1 MGLIHMFPLYF
12 SEFYFVFSSNI
23 NYEFINELNPDLV
36 IFEKASRFI

>member
-1 MGLIHMFPLYF
+1 MFPLYF
-12 SEFYFVFSSNI
+12 SEFYFVFSPDI